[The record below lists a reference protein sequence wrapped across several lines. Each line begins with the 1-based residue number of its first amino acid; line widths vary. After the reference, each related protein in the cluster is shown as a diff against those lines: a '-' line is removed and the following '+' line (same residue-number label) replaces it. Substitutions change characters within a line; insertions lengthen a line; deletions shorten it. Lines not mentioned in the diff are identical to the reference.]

1 MAAPILVTGANGH
14 LGRRLVERL
23 HGEREVVAVVRSERA
38 ARTLEDI
45 ATDIRIL
52 DYTDARALS
61 EAAAGCGAAVHLA
74 GIIRETAG
82 NRFED
87 AHEGTARALAQVS
100 GLARIVCLSV
110 VGAARDSG
118 NACLASKAAAEDILL
133 AGPTPAVVLRVAMVL
148 GEGDYASYALRR
160 RASSPLSFTF
170 RGASL
175 EQPIDAVDV
184 TEAIVRALSRPV
196 APATLDL
203 AGPESLPRRA
213 LVRRAGRILGKR
225 GVLISLPVGLGRA
238 LAGAFEKF
246 VANPPLTRAMLGV
259 LDHDDDVDT
268 GPACR
273 QLGLEL
279 TPLDETLARCFG
291 AGERT
296 P

>member
-23 HGEREVVAVVRSERA
+23 RGEREVVAVVRSERA

-61 EAAAGCGAAVHLA
+61 DAAAGCGAAVHLA

-87 AHEGTARALAQVS
+87 AHEATARALTQVS

-110 VGAARDSG
+110 VGAARDSA

-133 AGPTPAVVLRVAMVL
+133 SGPTPAVVLRVAMVL

-160 RASSPLSFTF
+160 RASSRLSFTF
-170 RGASL
+170 RSASL

-184 TEAIVRALSRPV
+184 TEAIVRALDRPV
-196 APATLDL
+196 APAAMDL

-213 LVRRAGRILGKR
+213 LVRRAARTLGKQ
-225 GVLISLPVGLGRA
+225 GAVVSLPIGLGRV
-238 LAGAFEKF
+238 LAGAFEKL

-259 LDHDDDVDT
+259 LDHDDDVDVA
-268 GPACR
+268 PACT

-291 AGERT
+291 AGEGT

>member
-1 MAAPILVTGANGH
+1 MTSPILVTGANGH

-23 HGEREVVAVVRSERA
+23 RGEREVVAVVRSKRA

-52 DYTDARALS
+52 DYTDAGALS
-61 EAAAGCGAAVHLA
+61 EAAAGCGAAVHLV

-82 NRFED
+82 NRFEE
-87 AHEGTARALAQVS
+87 AHEATARAYTQVS
-100 GLARIVCLSV
+100 GLARIVYLSV
-110 VGAARDSG
+110 VGAARDSA

-160 RASSPLSFTF
+160 RASSRLSFTF
-170 RGASL
+170 RSASL

-184 TEAIVRALSRPV
+184 TEAIVRALDRPV
-196 APATLDL
+196 APTTMDL

-213 LVRRAGRILGKR
+213 LVRRAARTLGKQ
-225 GVLISLPVGLGRA
+225 GAVISLPIGLGRV
-238 LAGAFEKF
+238 LAGAFEKL

-259 LDHDDDVDT
+259 LDHDDDVDV
-268 GPACR
+268 GPACT

-291 AGERT
+291 AGKRT